1 MCEIP
6 LDYVDAPHSAG
17 SKSWSIARRLRPARG
32 EGITKPGLVWLGGF
46 ASDMSGL
53 KAQFVDKWA
62 KKNGQAFLRFDY
74 SGHGASKGKFIDGS
88 ISDWL
93 EQSLSLFHQ
102 STQGPQ
108 ILIGSSMGA
117 WIALLM
123 ARRLGLVENS
133 KRLAGL
139 ILLAPA
145 VDFTECLIWSQLD
158 NPTQRMIIDQGQ
170 WLRPNAYGA
179 QPTPITR
186 LLIED
191 GRRHLLLGDI
201 IKTHAPVHIIHGL
214 RDSDVPW
221 RHVLNLLDHICADPV
236 TLSCIADGDHRL
248 SRPEDLSQLGAAL
261 DHMIASL
268 EQTAREE

>member
-6 LDYVDAPHSAG
+6 VEYVDARQSEG
-17 SKSWSIARRLRPARG
+17 SKSWSIARRLRPAKG
-32 EGITKPGLVWLGGF
+32 QGVTKPGLVWLGGF

-53 KAQFVDKWA
+53 KAQFVDEWA

-93 EQSLSLFHQ
+93 EQSLFLFHQ

-123 ARRLGLVENS
+123 ARRLALVENP

-145 VDFTECLIWSQLD
+145 TDFTECLIWSQLD
-158 NPTQRMIIDQGQ
+158 NKTKHTIIDQGH
-170 WLRPNAYGA
+170 WLRPSAYA
-179 QPTPITR
+179 SDPTPITR

-191 GRRHLLLGDI
+191 GRRHLLLGDM

-214 RDSDVPW
+214 RDEDVPW
-221 RHVLNLLDHICADPV
+221 RHVLSLLEHICADPV

-248 SRPEDLSQLGAAL
+248 SRPEDLAQLGTTL
-261 DHMIASL
+261 DQMNASV
-268 EQTAREE
+268 ERAAREQ

>member
-6 LDYVDAPHSAG
+6 LDYVDTPHSEGA
-17 SKSWSIARRLRPARG
+17 KSWSIARRLRPAQG
-32 EGITKPGLVWLGGF
+32 QGINKSGLVWLGGF

-53 KAQFVDKWA
+53 KAQFVDEWA

-93 EQSLSLFHQ
+93 EQSLFLFHQ

-123 ARRLGLVENS
+123 ARRLALVENPR
-133 KRLAGL
+133 RLAGL

-158 NPTQRMIIDQGQ
+158 SASQRTIIDQGQ
-170 WLRPNAYGA
+170 WLRPSAYA
-179 QPTPITR
+179 PEPTPITR

-191 GRRHLLLGDI
+191 GRRHLLLGNV

-214 RDSDVPW
+214 RDTDVPW
-221 RHVLNLLDHICADPV
+221 RHVLNLLEHICADPV
-236 TLSCIADGDHRL
+236 TLSCIPDGDHRL

-261 DHMIASL
+261 DQMNASV
-268 EQTAREE
+268 ERTAIEE